1 MKDFLIQHGAFLF
14 WMAVAIVSLIIEALT
29 TELVSCWFAPSAI
42 VSMILSG
49 FVDIFWVQLLVF
61 LVLSVLLLAFA
72 RRLVKKRLAAKAEET
87 ALNADSLIGQT
98 GIVQEAVNNIA
109 ETGSVKIRGLIWTA
123 RALDDAEIPAG
134 TVVTVREIHGVKLI
148 CEPNSQETQIKNEKE

>member
-72 RRLVKKRLAAKAEET
+72 RRLVKKRLAAKGET
-87 ALNADSLIGQT
+87 SLNADSLIGQT

-109 ETGSVKIRGLIWTA
+109 ETGSVKIRGLIWSA

-134 TVVTVREIHGVKLI
+134 TVVIVREIHGVKLI
-148 CEPNSQETQIKNEKE
+148 CEPNSQETEIKNEKE

>member
-72 RRLVKKRLAAKAEET
+72 
-87 ALNADSLIGQT
+87 
-98 GIVQEAVNNIA
+98 
-109 ETGSVKIRGLIWTA
+109 
-123 RALDDAEIPAG
+123 
-134 TVVTVREIHGVKLI
+134 
-148 CEPNSQETQIKNEKE
+148 